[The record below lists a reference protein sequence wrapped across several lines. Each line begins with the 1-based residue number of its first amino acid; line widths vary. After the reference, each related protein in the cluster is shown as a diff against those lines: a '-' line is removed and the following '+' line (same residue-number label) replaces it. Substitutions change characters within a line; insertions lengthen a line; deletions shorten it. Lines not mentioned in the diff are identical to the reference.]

1 MKNDENIQNI
11 TKSIQGL
18 SLNVELNDF
27 VNKLTEIVELKKLFR
42 SKCDERETTN
52 KQIIEAAAKC
62 KILSSSFLGDNEN
75 LYYQL
80 YLILSY
86 YEDTSYEYFVLFE
99 SQFENS
105 VQSSNLEMGRNFFDL
120 TEKITA
126 LKSTIHSIQQ
136 TFKHHLKI
144 HQIPSKNNEQ
154 QYSTDTLLLLL
165 NGIDEKMKVI
175 NSRIM
180 YIEEN
185 LEHDQD
191 LVINRTPISSKK
203 SAKKENAERNSRQ
216 NNQVLYMQKQK
227 WKEIATKVKFRYR
240 PCYSL
245 QLFDEFYHETSV
257 TVSTPIKI
265 KSAEEQKQISI
276 RKTHAKLYYTEK
288 EILLNT
294 PNASIA
300 SEFILNSPDLGD
312 WSCIHSPEMKNKPL
326 EQPKRDQMK
335 TEESK
340 LGKIP
345 VLTEFDESKSPLKN
359 ALDKINQL
367 NYTKVIKEVTTTPP
381 TAAPSSFGL
390 PPQSKDDKSKIS
402 FSSFVEPE
410 LIKHGRKISLDLTDH
425 HKRTHQEDTSEKS
438 IIQPETTPSPLTVP
452 ISSGGAKKITSSL
465 ESSATSTTTP
475 ATTMKLAAENAL
487 VEKIKDIYKAHN
499 PEKLSEVP
507 ALLQKYQGKHEELLM
522 RLQRKYEGVKT
533 GERTSPTTATT
544 TTTLGNQ
551 QPLPSFGTST
561 LGTPAAA
568 PTLTTPAAPV
578 TAMPSLFNK
587 PPQQQMSSGIGSP
600 SFMSPSS
607 SQPSLFQLQ
616 PTQQSQPQLQLQPSE
631 NKFYSIVHEIYQK
644 YNPQKLDEINNLLQK
659 YDGKELELITRLKK
673 KYNITD
679 PIQSEKTLF
688 TGIGSGGGGVLGGQ
702 SSLFGG
708 TNNNSNMN
716 NTPTPFGGGGFLNQS
731 SQQQQPPLLSG
742 GGQQNAIVAAP
753 APAVGVGGG
762 NSLFT
767 RNSPVTNTMG
777 GFQSSATQINNTSN
791 PSPFGTPAAN
801 TGALATTSSLFNSG
815 GGGLLGGGFGGSVA
829 ANNNNNS
836 FFNNP
841 TLNPSAV
848 TPQPSQQQPPQTSL
862 FGGGFG
868 GGVKT
873 PFGGSNTT
881 TTPLGG
887 GFTLAPSTP
896 FNNNSNISNNNPIT
910 PFTGQVNTSSLFGQQ
925 TQPQQLLGGG
935 GGGTTLFSGNNSNL
949 ATVENRVR
957 EIYSQFNPTKIAEIP
972 NLMQKY
978 KGKEM
983 ELIQKLE
990 QKYGAGQGQP
1000 AQQQQAQT
1008 GFGFMMGNNNNN
1020 NTNSVFGNTNNNA
1033 MNNTLLGGGGFQQ
1046 ASFGNSGMMQN
1057 NNMNNNNN
1065 LMGGNLGVGGGVG
1078 PGGLFAG
1085 NSTNTNSPSLF
1096 GGLNNST
1103 NNNNS
1108 TGGGIGFG
1116 MGMGQNTS
1124 VPAFGT
1130 TSGFGSTK
1138 QNRSLFG
1145 GNTSNTGFGGFQ
1157 G

>member
-27 VNKLTEIVELKKLFR
+27 VNKLTEIVELKKLFQ
-42 SKCDERETTN
+42 SKCDERETAN
-52 KQIIEAAAKC
+52 KQIIDAAAKC

-105 VQSSNLEMGRNFFDL
+105 LQSNNLEMGRNFFDF

-126 LKSTIHSIQQ
+126 LMATIHSIQQ
-136 TFKHHLKI
+136 TFKRHLKI
-144 HQIPSKNNEQ
+144 HQIPSKNTEQ
-154 QYSTDTLLLLL
+154 QFNTDSLLLLL

-185 LEHDQD
+185 LGLDED
-191 LVINRTPISSKK
+191 LVINRTPVSTKK
-203 SAKKENAERNSRQ
+203 SVKKENAERNSQ
-216 NNQVLYMQKQK
+216 QYNQVLYKQKTK
-227 WKEIATKVKFRYR
+227 WKEIATKAKFRYR

-265 KSAEEQKQISI
+265 KSAEEQKQIST

-312 WSCIHSPEMKNKPL
+312 WSCIHSPEIKNKSV

-335 TEESK
+335 TEKSK

-367 NYTKVIKEVTTTPP
+367 TYTTVIKEVTTTPP
-381 TAAPSSFGL
+381 VASMAASSS
-390 PPQSKDDKSKIS
+390 PQSRDDKSKHS
-402 FSSFVEPE
+402 FSSLVEPE

-438 IIQPETTPSPLTVP
+438 TIQPETTPSPLTVP
-452 ISSGGAKKITSSL
+452 ISSGGAKKLASSL
-465 ESSATSTTTP
+465 ESPASSTTSP
-475 ATTMKLAAENAL
+475 ATMMKLTAENTL

-522 RLQRKYEGVKT
+522 RLQRKYEGTKT
-533 GERTSPTTATT
+533 GELTSAATATT
-544 TTTLGNQ
+544 TTLANQ
-551 QPLPSFGTST
+551 QPQQHQLPLPSFGTAT
-561 LGTPAAA
+561 LNTPAAA

-578 TAMPSLFNK
+578 TAMSSLFNK
-587 PPQQQMSSGIGSP
+587 SPQQPLVGGTGSP

-607 SQPSLFQLQ
+607 SQPSSLFQLQ
-616 PTQQSQPQLQLQPSE
+616 PSQPPQPQPSE

-688 TGIGSGGGGVLGGQ
+688 TGISSGGGGGVLGGQ

-708 TNNNSNMN
+708 ANNNINMN
-716 NTPTPFGGGGFLNQS
+716 STPIPF
-731 SQQQQPPLLSG
+731 
-742 GGQQNAIVAAP
+742 GGQQNAIGAAAVA
-753 APAVGVGGG
+753 VGGG

-777 GFQSSATQINNTSN
+777 GFQSSAPQINNISN

-801 TGALATTSSLFNSG
+801 TGALATASSLFNSGGG

-829 ANNNNNS
+829 TNS
-836 FFNNP
+836 SNTFFNNP
-841 TLNPSAV
+841 TLNSNTL
-848 TPQPSQQQPPQTSL
+848 TPQPAQQQQPPQTSL

-881 TTPLGG
+881 MGG
-887 GFTLAPSTP
+887 GFTLTPSTP
-896 FNNNSNISNNNPIT
+896 FNISNNNPIT
-910 PFTGQVNTSSLFGQQ
+910 PFNGQVTTNSLFGQQ
-925 TQPQQLLGGG
+925 TQPEQLFGGG
-935 GGGTTLFSGNNSNL
+935 RGGTTLFSGNNSNL
-949 ATVENRVR
+949 AAVENRVR
-957 EIYSQFNPTKIAEIP
+957 EIYNQFNPTKIAEIP

-1000 AQQQQAQT
+1000 VQQQQAQT
-1008 GFGFMMGNNNNN
+1008 GFGM
-1020 NTNSVFGNTNNNA
+1020 NSGFGNTSNNA
-1033 MNNTLLGGGGFQQ
+1033 MNNTLMGGGGFQQ
-1046 ASFGNSGMMQN
+1046 ASFGNSGMMQH
-1057 NNMNNNNN
+1057 NNMNNNNNN
-1065 LMGGNLGVGGGVG
+1065 LMGGNLGVGGVVG
-1078 PGGLFAG
+1078 GRGLFTG
-1085 NSTNTNSPSLF
+1085 NNISTTSPALF
-1096 GGLNNST
+1096 GGLNNNT

-1108 TGGGIGFG
+1108 PGGIGFG
-1116 MGMGQNTS
+1116 IGM
-1124 VPAFGT
+1124 
-1130 TSGFGSTK
+1130 TSGFGSTQ

-1145 GNTSNTGFGGFQ
+1145 GNASNTGFGGFR